1 MYRIN
6 PRTTQKARY
15 RVLDY
20 RWANFGWGRHH
31 VTGERVYH
39 PYEVWLYKCNGENP
53 RNEWYKEE
61 PTRIVFPR
69 NISVS
74 GEVPVS
80 HSRTLMEWLAKSKRT
95 YRPIGHST
103 FQLHTEPLPLE
114 PAKVKDLR
122 TLSVYLQPY
131 MSQAS
136 IDALYPP
143 LEVDDSEDDD
153 LDSEED
159 AEDNEE

>member
-6 PRTTQKARY
+6 PRTTRKTRY

-20 RWANFGWGRHH
+20 RWANFGWGKHH

-39 PYEVWLYKCNGENP
+39 PYEVWLYRCNGENP

-61 PTRIVFPR
+61 PTKLVFPR

-74 GEVPVS
+74 GEVPIS
-80 HSRTLMEWLAKSKRT
+80 HSRTLMEWLAKTKRI
-95 YRPIGHST
+95 YRPIGHSMY
-103 FQLHTEPLPLE
+103 QLHDAPLPLE

-122 TLSVYLQPY
+122 TLSIYLQPY

-136 IDALYPP
+136 IDALYPCP
-143 LEVDDSEDDD
+143 NDDSTDDD
-153 LDSEED
+153 IDGQEDSD
-159 AEDNEE
+159 NDNE